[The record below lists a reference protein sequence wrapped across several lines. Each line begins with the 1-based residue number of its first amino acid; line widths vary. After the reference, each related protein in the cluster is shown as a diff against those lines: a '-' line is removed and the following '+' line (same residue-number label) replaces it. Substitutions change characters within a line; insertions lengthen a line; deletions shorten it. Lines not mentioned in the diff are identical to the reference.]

1 MTQLTGVNK
10 MSEIKTVPVFTQEMS
25 DNGVIPTIG
34 MEFMCGDGIDR
45 DSRISDFIGEK
56 VKVIGISDLRDKKVI
71 TFSHSKKGIACG
83 CFLKSWVKPFP
94 EPIELI
100 DGAAYMFDVIEN
112 TFLGFYRESRK
123 SFFYEIINGN
133 KIAGASEATNIR
145 LMTVE
150 SK

>member
-1 MTQLTGVNK
+1 
-10 MSEIKTVPVFTQEMS
+10 MSEIKAVSVFTQEMS

-71 TFSHSKKGIACG
+71 TFSHSKKGIGCG
-83 CFLKSWVKPFP
+83 CFLKSWVKPLP
-94 EPIELI
+94 EPIVLDHGKAYTFDCV
-100 DGAAYMFDVIEN
+100 DGRDVIGLYSKNIRCFIALNEDDN
-112 TFLGFYRESRK
+112 TYL
-123 SFFYEIINGN
+123 
-133 KIAGASEATNIR
+133 ASDCTNIR

>member
-1 MTQLTGVNK
+1 

-34 MEFMCGDGIDR
+34 MEFMCGDGIDK
-45 DSRISDFIGEK
+45 DSRISDFLGEK
-56 VKVIGISDLRDKKVI
+56 VKVIGVSDLRDKKVI
-71 TFSHSKKGIACG
+71 TFSHSKKGIGCG
-83 CFLKSWVKPFP
+83 CFLKSWVWPLP

-100 DGAAYMFDVIEN
+100 NGAAYMFNCNGKHGILGIYDKDTDRLYSVGGIFIE
-112 TFLGFYRESRK
+112 LDYC
-123 SFFYEIINGN
+123 
-133 KIAGASEATNIR
+133 TNIR